1 MEVAIT
7 RIFFAPDST
16 SCRTRCAPRNPVPP
30 VIRVVGGT
38 FLTMAACFF
47 VLCFGTICAVRF
59 FGGVFGIYRKLEPQR
74 TQRRTGNSLEIAVC
88 SSDRSKSLSSWM
100 DPPAHAG
107 GTDLIS
113 VPSVVNDLK

>member
-1 MEVAIT
+1 
-7 RIFFAPDST
+7 
-16 SCRTRCAPRNPVPP
+16 
-30 VIRVVGGT
+30 
-38 FLTMAACFF
+38 
-47 VLCFGTICAVRF
+47 VRF

-113 VPSVVNDLK
+113 QFFSVPSVVNDLKLPPPQTLRRPHQFAPARCGGRLSIVHAVPSRRT